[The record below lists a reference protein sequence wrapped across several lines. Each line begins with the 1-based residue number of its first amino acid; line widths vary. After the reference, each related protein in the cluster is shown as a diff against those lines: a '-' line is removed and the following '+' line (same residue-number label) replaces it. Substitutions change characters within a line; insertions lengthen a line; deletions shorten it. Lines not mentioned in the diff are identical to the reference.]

1 MPDLS
6 RPDLSR
12 YVARLDRTTYPAG
25 ATIVEQG
32 EPGTTMYIV
41 VRGEVEVRYDAERSV
56 RLGPGESFGE
66 LSLIDKRPRS
76 ATVVAATDVE
86 LAAMSQGVFLVLVQ
100 ETPYFALEVMQS
112 LSQRLRRANQMGE

>member
-12 YVARLDRTTYPAG
+12 YVAKLDRTTYPAG